1 MRLRFLGCILATIP
15 ALALAQQSPIRVE
28 NAWSRTA
35 LQGRTGV
42 VYLTI
47 VDDGTADRL
56 TAVASPVAAKA
67 ELHESFNENGVA
79 KMREIAIL
87 PVAQGKPLTLAPGGY
102 HIMLVDLKEPL
113 KQGDAFPITLSFE
126 KAGEVTAQVIVQRPG
141 ANMPSGHGSGGGMNM
156 PAAKAPP

>member
-1 MRLRFLGCILATIP
+1 MVATLP
-15 ALALAQQSPIRVE
+15 AIALAQQSAIRVE
-28 NAWSRTA
+28 DAWSRTA
-35 LQGRTGV
+35 MQGHTGV

-47 VDDGTADRL
+47 IDDGAADRL

-126 KAGEVTAQVIVQRPG
+126 KAGQVTAQVTVQQPH
-141 ANMPSGHGSGGGMNM
+141 ANIPSGHVPVGGMNM
-156 PAAKAPP
+156 PAAKPPR